1 MLGGGVIEGRLGRG
15 HILGELDEI
24 LVQILQIFGG
34 LLHGFGFAG
43 ALAEIG
49 LPQGEVPM
57 ALLTFNLGVEAGQL
71 VIVAVALLVLW
82 GLRRVH
88 ALYAARAQMISAYAI
103 GSIAFMWLLQR
114 VLPA

>member
-1 MLGGGVIEGRLGRG
+1 
-15 HILGELDEI
+15 
-24 LVQILQIFGG
+24 

-71 VIVAVALLVLW
+71 VIVAVAMLVLW
-82 GLRRVH
+82 ALRCAH
-88 ALYAARAQMISAYAI
+88 ALYAARVQLVSAYAI
-103 GSIAFMWLLQR
+103 GGIAVMWLLQR